1 MAKADL
7 SRLVDGSQFI
17 FLGTVIRQGAPETVM
32 VGPERTVAVRVDD
45 ILQSTDVLRGLAG
58 STVLVASKDAGT
70 LEGRLLFF
78 TNGVAYG
85 DRVVVQEVGHAEP
98 SPEALRETR
107 ALIEAARVRPLL
119 QRIAGADLIITGKV
133 VSSAPAEQPSIFRSE
148 HDPDWWIARVQVQSV
163 LKGAKPSK
171 EIEVLY
177 PHSMDIAWYKSPKLE
192 EGLSGIFILRHVN
205 ADQSPPEVG
214 RSIYQAV
221 DPLDFLPIENLQE
234 VRRMIGQEE
243 EGR

>member
-1 MAKADL
+1 
-7 SRLVDGSQFI
+7 
-17 FLGTVIRQGAPETVM
+17 M
-32 VGPERTVAVRVDD
+32 VGPEKTVAVQVDE

-85 DRVVVQEVGHAEP
+85 ERVVVQEVGHADP
-98 SPEALRETR
+98 SPEALRGTS
-107 ALIEAARVRPLL
+107 ALIEAASARPLQ